1 MQSQPTEPPCP
12 TVHSIQTPE
21 ALHAI
26 SHPTRVAMLEA
37 LHQPR
42 SAASVGRELGQTRQR
57 MTYHLKALEQAGLV
71 ERVGT
76 RQNGNFVETLFRAT
90 ARAFVVSPRVAW
102 SGPRRLEALRSQHA
116 LATLVAVGEQLQRD
130 AAVLLDRAAY
140 EREQIASAAVSAE
153 VGFES
158 DADRAAFMREY
169 LETTRDLLDRYGAK
183 GGAEYRVVLAIHPE
197 TTKTAKTAKTAKTE
211 GSMQ

>member
-1 MQSQPTEPPCP
+1 MPDRQIAATCPP
-12 TVHSIQTPE
+12 VYSIQTAE
-21 ALHAI
+21 ALQAL

-37 LHQPR
+37 LHEPR
-42 SAASVGRELGQTRQR
+42 SAAAVGRELGQTRQR
-57 MTYHLKALEQAGLV
+57 MNYHLKALEQAGLV

-90 ARAFVVSPRVAW
+90 ARAFVVSPQVAW

-116 LATLVAVGEQLQRD
+116 LGTLVGIGEQLQRD

-140 EREQIASAAVSAE
+140 ENEQIASAAVSAE

-158 DADRAAFMREY
+158 DAERSAFMREY
-169 LETTRDLLDRYGAK
+169 LEATKDLLDRYGAK
-183 GGAEYRVVLAIHPE
+183 GGKRYRVVLAIHPE
-197 TTKTAKTAKTAKTE
+197 TE